1 MKTAKIIGVT
11 IVAMFAL
18 SALVTASAL
27 AAPEWFKGSPEV
39 VVKAGEKIPFTGKA
53 GAGVLEAKGGLGT
66 VKCTGDT
73 SKGEIEGPST
83 VVNVVVTYTGCIKG
97 AKKCTTGT
105 EVAGTIKTNTVKG
118 TNIWANAAKTIA
130 GILFVPPAGSPFVT
144 FTCEGEAKNEVTGE
158 LIGEADPLGGL
169 PANTGTL
176 TFAQEA
182 GKQEWLKVEGAGAEH
197 DLKAFSL
204 VQSGLGGGPKTGE
217 KLVETVTYTGG
228 VLVSLKN

>member
-1 MKTAKIIGVT
+1 MRKAKVIGVALAA
-11 IVAMFAL
+11 VFAL
-18 SALVTASAL
+18 SGIAAASAS
-27 AAPEWFKGSPEV
+27 AAPEWFKGNPAV
-39 VVKAGEKIPFTGKA
+39 VVKEKEKIPFTGKA

-66 VKCTGDT
+66 VKCAGDT
-73 SKGEIEGPST
+73 SKGEIEGPTT
-83 VVNVVVTYTGCIKG
+83 VVNVVVTYTGCTKG
-97 AKKCTTGT
+97 TKKCTSGT
-105 EVAGTIKTNTVKG
+105 ETAGTIKTNTVKG
-118 TNIWANAAKTIA
+118 TNIFVNAGKTIA
-130 GILFVPPAGSPFVT
+130 GILFTPPAGSPFVA

-158 LIGEADPLGGL
+158 LIGEANPLKGT

-204 VQSGLGGGPKTGE
+204 VQSGLGAGPKLTE

-228 VLVSLKN
+228 VLVSLA